1 MLTVVV
7 VLAFISM
14 SEALSRQGYLVVPE
28 KAEMADPAYA
38 PRLAVC
44 ACVCACVCVFHMLN
58 GFMLLH
64 ICICYKMSNVYD
76 RPR

>member
-7 VLAFISM
+7 VLAFLSM
-14 SEALSRQGYLVVPE
+14 SEALLRQGYLVVPE

-44 ACVCACVCVFHMLN
+44 ACVRACVCVFHMLN
-58 GFMLLH
+58 GF
-64 ICICYKMSNVYD
+64 CIYVYVIKCHMCMTGHAE
-76 RPR
+76 